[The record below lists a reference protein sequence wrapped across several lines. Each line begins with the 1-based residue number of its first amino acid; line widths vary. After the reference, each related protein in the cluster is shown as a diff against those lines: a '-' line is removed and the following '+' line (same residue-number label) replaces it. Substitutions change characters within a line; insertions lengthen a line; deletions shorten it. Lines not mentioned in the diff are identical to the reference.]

1 LLCLN
6 DLDGLAE
13 LMIRRLNDPVA
24 RPEALKSLQAGPAN
38 AFDEQPFM
46 RTIRERE
53 ATLRAREDVLQAV
66 DAVGRIE
73 TIPVRVGGL
82 Y

>member
-1 LLCLN
+1 
-6 DLDGLAE
+6 
-13 LMIRRLNDPVA
+13 
-24 RPEALKSLQAGPAN
+24 
-38 AFDEQPFM
+38 M